1 MDELNKTAATK
12 PETRP
17 EAAKLQDAPRRRV
30 GSLTMGACLIAA
42 GIFFLCYYFVPG
54 FDWQLV
60 VRIAPAAA
68 LVLLGCEVLFFAAR
82 PGRWKY
88 DFVSVLVCLGLIA
101 VCMCLSFLPMV
112 WSEIDPA
119 RGQNEMKLSKAYTT
133 QVYEALRKENPDLR
147 LRDVYTDLYLYANS
161 VDDLQELQPGD
172 GHLSL
177 TVMLYGPYD
186 STGAF
191 AQDCRSVAG
200 TVRAGTLQPDELRIV
215 WSPDNDP
222 GQSLDSGTLQRVEQY
237 TLELDGTVQ
246 LDWTADEMERQVEVQ
261 YLMDEENEP
270 EEDTA
275 PSEEA
280 EPEAAVYSQS
290 RGRELWESFEK
301 ILGVCEDERT
311 DLLLIA
317 GDLFHRQPLVR
328 ELKEVNYLFSELT
341 ATKVVLIAG
350 NHDHLQKDSNYRS
363 FEWNDN
369 VYPLFGKKLEYVDF
383 PELETAV
390 YGLSYYEREICQ
402 PLYDDVAAAGIE
414 KNEILLAHGGDDRH
428 IPFDKKKLS
437 RSGFSYIA
445 LGHIHKPQAL
455 QKDKMIYA
463 GALEPIDQNDVGQHG
478 YVKGELKDGKAA
490 IQWIPFAGREYIH
503 SSVEVERSDT
513 EGSIRKRVKQLINEY
528 GNENIYKITLAGK
541 RDPDIAFE
549 VNHLA
554 EEGCVLEI
562 LDETIPAYDF
572 EKLYAENK
580 ETLLGRYIEKF
591 AGCEEGSVEYCALC
605 EGVEALL
612 TGNRG

>member
-1 MDELNKTAATK
+1 MDEPNKTAATE

-30 GSLTMGACLIAA
+30 GSLTLGACLIAA

-88 DFVSVLVCLGLIA
+88 DFVSVLVCLVLIA

-119 RGQNEMKLSKAYTT
+119 RGQNEMKLSKAYTA

-147 LRDVYTDLYLYANS
+147 LRDVYTDLYLYSNDVNA
-161 VDDLQELQPGD
+161 LQEMQPGD

-261 YLMDEENEP
+261 YLLDEENEP
-270 EEDTA
+270 EEDAA

-280 EPEAAVYSQS
+280 EPEAA
-290 RGRELWESFEK
+290 
-301 ILGVCEDERT
+301 
-311 DLLLIA
+311 A
-317 GDLFHRQPLVR
+317 
-328 ELKEVNYLFSELT
+328 
-341 ATKVVLIAG
+341 
-350 NHDHLQKDSNYRS
+350 
-363 FEWNDN
+363 
-369 VYPLFGKKLEYVDF
+369 
-383 PELETAV
+383 
-390 YGLSYYEREICQ
+390 
-402 PLYDDVAAAGIE
+402 
-414 KNEILLAHGGDDRH
+414 
-428 IPFDKKKLS
+428 
-437 RSGFSYIA
+437 
-445 LGHIHKPQAL
+445 
-455 QKDKMIYA
+455 
-463 GALEPIDQNDVGQHG
+463 
-478 YVKGELKDGKAA
+478 
-490 IQWIPFAGREYIH
+490 
-503 SSVEVERSDT
+503 
-513 EGSIRKRVKQLINEY
+513 
-528 GNENIYKITLAGK
+528 
-541 RDPDIAFE
+541 
-549 VNHLA
+549 
-554 EEGCVLEI
+554 
-562 LDETIPAYDF
+562 
-572 EKLYAENK
+572 
-580 ETLLGRYIEKF
+580 
-591 AGCEEGSVEYCALC
+591 
-605 EGVEALL
+605 
-612 TGNRG
+612 